1 MMSSKEEMIF
11 GHDVERSQE
20 LRLFMS
26 PTLQLLTPDT
36 NITINNNN
44 NNASSSLVG
53 RRPRGR
59 PPSFQNKYMGP
70 IVETHVNRNLLN
82 FHVLEIT
89 HGADVLRS
97 VFEYA
102 RREGKGICILNGNGM
117 VAHAIL
123 RQPTGRIVSLLGRFN
138 IVLISGTILPSPTNA
153 GELTVFLSDT
163 TGQGFGGSV
172 MPPLT
177 ALGTVTLMATSFAD
191 TTFEKLPSVE

>member
-1 MMSSKEEMIF
+1 MMSSKEEMIS

-59 PPSFQNKYMGP
+59 PPSFKNKSMGP
-70 IVETHVNRNLLN
+70 IVGNSLN

-191 TTFEKLPSVE
+191 ATFEKLPSSE